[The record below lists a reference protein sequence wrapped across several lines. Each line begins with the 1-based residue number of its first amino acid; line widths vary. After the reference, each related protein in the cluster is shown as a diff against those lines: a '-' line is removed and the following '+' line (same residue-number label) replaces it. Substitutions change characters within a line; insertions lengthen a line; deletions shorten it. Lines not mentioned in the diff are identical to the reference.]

1 MLLNTRTVTYLQ
13 GYRYRRMTFDE
24 MEGEQLSQMIESGR
38 GEAEQVTTITRIRRR
53 RRCRQRSERTRQETR
68 QTTQKQQKQ
77 PGKQNT
83 STHSVPLLPSAPIC
97 LVALSFNGSFT
108 ENRSSHF
115 ASYIFSYLFTLR
127 PLFTVI
133 KDQ

>member
-13 GYRYRRMTFDE
+13 GYRYRHRTFDE
-24 MEGEQLSQMIESGR
+24 MEGQLLEMIESGR
-38 GEAEQVTTITRIRRR
+38 SEAEQVTTITRIRRR
-53 RRCRQRSERTRQETR
+53 RCRQRRERTRQETR

-77 PGKQNT
+77 TGKQNT
-83 STHSVPLLPSAPIC
+83 STHCVPLLPSAPIC
-97 LVALSFNGSFT
+97 LVTLIFNGSFT

-115 ASYIFSYLFTLR
+115 ASYILSYLFTLR

>member
-13 GYRYRRMTFDE
+13 GYRYRHMTFDE
-24 MEGEQLSQMIESGR
+24 MEGEQLSEMIESGR
-38 GEAEQVTTITRIRRR
+38 SEAEQVTTITRIRRR
-53 RRCRQRSERTRQETR
+53 RCRQRRERTRQETR

-77 PGKQNT
+77 TGKQNT

-97 LVALSFNGSFT
+97 LVALIFNGSFT

-115 ASYIFSYLFTLR
+115 CLLYFVLHIYSSSFIYCY
-127 PLFTVI
+127 
-133 KDQ
+133 